1 MKPKRDYAEARGV
14 VSPGP
19 LTHAILRTLFALMI
33 LFAWEYMSVAQVP
46 QGINYQA
53 VARDAAGNPLASAR
67 LQIKVGILSDTTLN
81 SVVWEEL
88 HTLVTTTPQG
98 IFTIAVGSGE
108 RMPTS
113 SVAGFSEIDW
123 KTHLYMR
130 TAIYYENEWREMGKT
145 KLWSVPYAMS
155 AGDLSGSVSR
165 LEVAGEALANDEAL
179 FEVKNKDGLT
189 VFAVYNEGVRMYVG
203 EGLTK
208 ASKGGFA
215 IGTFDE
221 SKLQQDLFIVN
232 RDSVRIFIDEN
243 PGKAVKGGFAIGGF
257 DATKV
262 YNQDYLRVSGDSIR
276 MYVSDNPSKA
286 VKGGFAIGS
295 FDESK
300 ASINPFTSLTPE
312 NYFIGHRAGQNNT
325 TGTKNSVIGFES
337 AISNTEGSDNVFIGY
352 QSGYSNVLG
361 LNNIFIGS
369 KAGYSNIGEIQTTPY
384 YLAYGSYNMFIG
396 NQAGYSNVSGWT
408 NLFLGMSSGYGNISG
423 SDNTF
428 VGNFSGESN
437 VDGVENVSL
446 GAFSGRSNQ
455 TGWHN
460 VYAGFYSGNQNI
472 ASSNTF
478 VGAYAGAD
486 NVNGYN
492 NIMVGKSA
500 GQNSDGSMN
509 VFIGNYAG
517 YSVTGSNKLFI
528 ENSAGLN
535 PLIGGD
541 FSARRV
547 GINRMPVTYTLE
559 VGGTIWANGSTI
571 TAGVAVWSDARYKKE
586 ITPLTGSLEKI
597 LKVNGVSFEWRR
609 SEFPYLNFPEG
620 KQIGVIAQDIEMIF
634 PELIHTDPSGY
645 KSVSYEKLTPI
656 LVEAVREQQKII
668 ERQQGELD
676 NIKAELEAI
685 KALVINGGK

>member
-1 MKPKRDYAEARGV
+1 MKPKRDYPEAREV
-14 VSPGP
+14 LSPEP
-19 LTHAILRTLFALMI
+19 LTRSTLRRLFALMV
-33 LFAWEYMSVAQVP
+33 LFAWQFILVAQVP

-53 VARDAAGNPLASAR
+53 VARDAAGNPLASVN
-67 LQIKVGILSDTTLN
+67 LQIRVGILSDTLLN

-88 HTLVTTTPQG
+88 HTQVTTSPQG
-98 IFTIAVGSGE
+98 LFTIAIGSGE
-108 RMPTS
+108 RQTTS
-113 SVAGFSEIDW
+113 SVAQFSDIDW
-123 KTHLYMR
+123 KMHLYLS
-130 TAIYYENEWREMGKT
+130 TALYYENQWLEMGET
-145 KLWSVPYAMS
+145 RLWSVPYAMS
-155 AGDLSGSVSR
+155 SGDLSGTVSS
-165 LEVAGEALANDEAL
+165 LEVAGRALADDEAL
-179 FEVKNKDGLT
+179 FEVKNADGLT

-257 DATKV
+257 DETKV

-276 MYVSDNPSKA
+276 MYVSDDPTKA

-300 ASINPFTSLTPE
+300 ASINPFTSLTPD

-337 AISNTEGSDNVFIGY
+337 AISNTEGSDNVFLGY

-369 KAGYSNIGEIQTTPY
+369 QAGYSNIGEIQTIPY

-446 GAFSGRSNQ
+446 GAFSGRANLS
-455 TGWHN
+455 GWHN
-460 VYAGFYSGNQNI
+460 VFAGFYSGNKNL
-472 ASSNTF
+472 AGSNTF
-478 VGAYAGAD
+478 VGSYSGSE
-486 NVNGYN
+486 NVNGESN
-492 NIMVGKSA
+492 TIIGNGAGK
-500 GQNSDGSMN
+500 NSDGSYN
-509 VFIGNYAG
+509 VFLGNMAG
-517 YSVTGSNKLFI
+517 ASVLGNNKLVI
-528 ENSAGLN
+528 DNADRAS

-541 FSARRV
+541 FAARRV
-547 GINRMPVTYTLE
+547 GINRTPVTYTLE

-571 TAGVAVWSDARYKKE
+571 TAGVAVWSDERYKKE
-586 ITPLTGSLEKI
+586 ITPLAGSLDKI
-597 LKVNGVSFEWRR
+597 LKVEGVSFEWRR
-609 SEFPYLNFPEG
+609 SEYPDLNFPEG

-668 ERQQGELD
+668 EKQQGELD
-676 NIKAELEAI
+676 IIKAELEAI
-685 KALVINGGK
+685 KALVINSGK